1 MTKKITIITA
11 YFDIGRGSMKN
22 FERTT
27 NDYFDYFTKW
37 AKLKNNLVVFVE
49 NEKLKKEVL
58 NFREKI
64 GLLDKTTVVVIE
76 DIISL
81 APDIYKNI
89 RKAISNEI
97 LLKYR
102 LRPQSPDS
110 NNSLYNYVMIL
121 KAWCIAYT
129 ANELKVEG
137 QLAWI
142 DFGFN
147 HGGTVFSLE
156 SNFNIMWEY
165 DFGEKIT
172 LFNLQP
178 LDDRPIFDIIFS
190 MDTYIMGSIIIVP
203 DKLASI
209 FWELAQY
216 CTKILSEVGISDD
229 DQIIWLMSCRMK
241 PDFFDIKKVSG
252 WHTALKEYG
261 CADLVLKKIHKDN
274 KLKLILRK
282 VKYRIEIIKYIKQI
296 YSISIKWTQ
305 Q

>member
-1 MTKKITIITA
+1 MTKEITIITA

-37 AKLKNNLVVFVE
+37 AKLKNSLVVFVE
-49 NEKLKKEVL
+49 NEKMKKEVL
-58 NFREKI
+58 DFRKSI
-64 GLLDKTTVVVIE
+64 GLLSRTTVVIIE

-81 APDIYKNI
+81 APETYKNI
-89 RKAISNEI
+89 EKAINNEI

-110 NNSLYNYVMIL
+110 NSSLYNYVMVL
-121 KAWCIAYT
+121 KAWCVAY
-129 ANELKVEG
+129 AVEKLKVKG

-147 HGGTVFSLE
+147 HGGTVFSLN
-156 SNFNIMWEY
+156 SNFNVKWEY

-178 LDDRPIFDIIFS
+178 LDNRPIFDIIFS

-203 DKLASI
+203 SYLASI
-209 FWELAQY
+209 FWEMAQY

-229 DQIIWLMSCRMK
+229 DQIIWLMSNRIN
-241 PDFFDIKKVSG
+241 PSIFNIKMVSG
-252 WHTALKEYG
+252 WHRALKEYG
-261 CADLVLKKIHKDN
+261 CSNLILQGREKESKVKV
-274 KLKLILRK
+274 ILRK
-282 VKYRIEIIKYIKQI
+282 IKYKYEKVNYIKRI
-296 YSISIKWTQ
+296 YSVVNKWTQ